1 MRIGHHGSLEQ
12 VQNRRTV
19 GSRIRIARLV
29 RFEIELEKI
38 MNDREMTGEGRQDFE
53 ENPVHQ
59 VGGTPDGAQ
68 SSDALASKSE
78 AGPSGQRRRTRS
90 RAPAGGVVQND
101 FDPSSRGDEHGEV
114 M

>member
-1 MRIGHHGSLEQ
+1 
-12 VQNRRTV
+12 
-19 GSRIRIARLV
+19 
-29 RFEIELEKI
+29 
-38 MNDREMTGEGRQDFE
+38 MNDRDMTGDERRDFE
-53 ENPVHQ
+53 ENTVHQ
-59 VGGTPDGAQ
+59 DGATPDAGPASDPYSPSARDHALGA
-68 SSDALASKSE
+68 KSE